1 MGKISPSPSS
11 SLHSPHTSYKMTPRV
26 IVVGGG
32 LSGLSAA
39 HTIYLAGGN
48 VVVLDKQGFFGGN
61 STKATSGIN
70 GALTRTQVDSKI
82 QDSVK
87 QFYDD
92 TLKSARDKARPDLIK
107 VLTYKSAAAVEWLQD
122 VFNLDLT
129 LVSRL
134 GGHSQPRTHRGH
146 DAKFPGMAITYA
158 LMQRLEELAENE
170 PERVQIIKKA
180 RVTGLNKDGNKVLG
194 VSYEFGGETD
204 TIEGPVVLA
213 TGGYAADFTETSLLK
228 KWRPDTF
235 DLASTNGTHAT
246 GDGHK
251 MLMAIGAND
260 IDMDKVQ
267 VHPTGLVDPKDPGSK
282 WKFLAAEAL
291 RGEGGLLLN
300 SKGQRF
306 TDELEHRDYVSGKM
320 WKEKDKGKFPVRLV
334 LNSKASNV
342 LDFHTRHYSGRGL
355 MKKMTGKELAKE
367 IGCGEEALRK
377 SFKTYNAV
385 AEGKEKDPWNKKY
398 FHNGPVEVDDD
409 FHVAVMEPVLHFTM
423 GGMEI
428 NDKAQVL
435 NSEKKPFDALY
446 ACGELAGG
454 VHGADRLGG
463 SSLLGCVVY
472 GRVAGASASQ
482 YLFQKLTAGG
492 ATGASQRLGQI
503 SLHIDP
509 NTPGKVSVEWGQGAE
524 AGPSVGNATTN
535 QQAQKSAGPVMD
547 GNKSSDPGKKKDTND
562 VSNFKVPEKEYTLE
576 EVAKHNKKDD
586 LWIAVKGVVMDVTNW
601 LDEHPGGPQALFSHM
616 GKDASEEFEML
627 HDDEV
632 IPKYA
637 ADIVI
642 GRVKGQEVRLEY

>member
-1 MGKISPSPSS
+1 MA
-11 SLHSPHTSYKMTPRV
+11 PRV

-70 GALTRTQVDSKI
+70 GALTRTQVDHNI
-82 QDSVK
+82 RDSVK

-92 TLKSARDKARPDLIK
+92 TLESAREQARPDLIK

-158 LMQRLEELAENE
+158 LMQRIEELAEAE
-170 PERVQIIKKA
+170 PHRVEIIKKA
-180 RVTGLNKDGNKVLG
+180 RVTGLNKEGNKVTG
-194 VSYEFGGETD
+194 VTYELNGETTSVD
-204 TIEGPVVLA
+204 GPVILA
-213 TGGYAADFTETSLLK
+213 TGGYAADFGEGSLLK
-228 KWRPDTF
+228 KHRPEIF
-235 DLASTNGTHAT
+235 GLATTNGTHAT
-246 GDGHK
+246 GDGQK
-251 MLMAIGAND
+251 MIMAIGGNG

-267 VHPTGLVDPKDPGSK
+267 VHPTGLVDPKDPGNK

-300 SKGQRF
+300 ADGDRF
-306 TDELEHRDYVSGKM
+306 CDELGHRDYVSGMM
-320 WKEKDKGKFPVRLV
+320 WKEKDKNKFPIRLI

-355 MKKMTGKELAKE
+355 MKKITGKELAKE
-367 IGCGEEALRK
+367 IGCTPDHLQK
-377 SFKTYNAV
+377 TFQTYNAI
-385 AEGKEKDPWNKKY
+385 ADGKQKDPWGKKF
-398 FHNGPVEVDDD
+398 FHNLPLDINDD
-409 FHVAVMEPVLHFTM
+409 FHVALMEPVLHFTM
-423 GGMEI
+423 GGVEI
-428 NDKAQVL
+428 NDQAQVL
-435 NSEKKPFDALY
+435 NQEKQPFEGLF

-454 VHGADRLGG
+454 VHGANRLGG

-472 GRVAGASASQ
+472 GRVAGDSASN
-482 YLFQKLTAGG
+482 YLFQHALQGTAG
-492 ATGASQRLGQI
+492 AAQRLGQI
-503 SLHIDP
+503 SLHLDP
-509 NTPGKVSVEWGQGAE
+509 SAPGKLTVEWANGAA
-524 AGPSVGNATTN
+524 AGSAPSQVAE
-535 QQAQKSAGPVMD
+535 KSTA
-547 GNKSSDPGKKKDTND
+547 SSAAPKAASSKPKAF
-562 VSNFKVPEKEYTLE
+562 SVPETEYTME
-576 EVAKHNKKDD
+576 EVAKHNTKED
-586 LWIAVKGVVMDVTNW
+586 LWVVVKGVVLDLTNW
-601 LDEHPGGPQALFSHM
+601 VEEHPGGVNAILNFM
-616 GKDASEEFEML
+616 GRDATEEFAML

-637 ADIVI
+637 PSQVI
-642 GRVKGQEVRLEY
+642 GRVKGQEVTLEF

>member
-1 MGKISPSPSS
+1 MN
-11 SLHSPHTSYKMTPRV
+11 PRV
-26 IVVGGG
+26 LKFYANQI
-32 LSGLSAA
+32 
-39 HTIYLAGGN
+39 
-48 VVVLDKQGFFGGN
+48 N
-61 STKATSGIN
+61 S
-70 GALTRTQVDSKI
+70 
-82 QDSVK
+82 
-87 QFYDD
+87 
-92 TLKSARDKARPDLIK
+92 
-107 VLTYKSAAAVEWLQD
+107 
-122 VFNLDLT
+122 
-129 LVSRL
+129 
-134 GGHSQPRTHRGH
+134 GHSFPRTHRGH

-158 LMQRLEELAENE
+158 LMQRMEELCESD
-170 PERVQIIKKA
+170 PERVQVIKKA
-180 RVTGLNKDGNKVLG
+180 KVTKLNKEGNLVTGVTYEYDGEEHSVDG
-194 VSYEFGGETD
+194 VV
-204 TIEGPVVLA
+204 ILA
-213 TGGYAADFTETSLLK
+213 TGGYAADFSETSLLK
-228 KWRPDTF
+228 KHRPDTF
-235 DLASTNGTHAT
+235 NLSSTNGTHAT

-267 VHPTGLVDPKDPGSK
+267 VHPTGLVDPKDPTSK

-291 RGEGGLLLN
+291 RGEGGILLN
-300 SKGQRF
+300 SDGQRF
-306 TDELEHRDYVSGKM
+306 CDDLGHRDYVSGKM
-320 WKEKDKGKFPVRLV
+320 WEEKEKGKWPIRLV

-367 IGCGEEALRK
+367 IGCGEAALDK
-377 SFKTYNAV
+377 QFKEYNAI
-385 AEGKEKDPWNKKY
+385 AKGEKKDTWGKKY
-398 FHNGPVEVDDD
+398 YHNMPLEINDT

-435 NSEKKPFDALY
+435 NQEKKPFDALF

-454 VHGADRLGG
+454 VHGANRLGG

-472 GRVAGASASQ
+472 GRVAGASASK
-482 YLFQKLTAGG
+482 YLLEKLTTEGG
-492 ATGASQRLGQI
+492 ATNASNRLGQI

-509 NTPGKVSVEWGQGAE
+509 SAPGKISVEWGSGS
-524 AGPSVGNATTN
+524 GSSSGSSVGTSTTSS
-535 QQAQKSAGPVMD
+535 QAQKSAAPVMD
-547 GNKSSDPGKKKDTND
+547 GNKSQDPGKKKEAND
-562 VSNFKVPEKEYTLE
+562 ISNFKVPEKEFTLE

-616 GKDASEEFEML
+616 GRDATEGEFVLSQVLDERLLIFSPEFEML

>member
-1 MGKISPSPSS
+1 MA
-11 SLHSPHTSYKMTPRV
+11 PRV

-48 VVVLDKQGFFGGN
+48 VIVLDKQGFFGGN

-70 GALTRTQVDSKI
+70 GALTRTQVDVGI
-82 QDSVK
+82 ADSVK

-170 PERVQIIKKA
+170 PHRVEIIKKA
-180 RVTGLNKDGNKVLG
+180 RVTGLNKDGNTITG
-194 VSYEFGGETD
+194 VNYEHDGESNTL
-204 TIEGPVVLA
+204 EGPVILA

-228 KWRPDTF
+228 KHRPDTYG
-235 DLASTNGTHAT
+235 LATTNGSHAT
-246 GDGHK
+246 GDGQK
-251 MLMAIGAND
+251 MVMAIGGNG

-291 RGEGGLLLN
+291 RGEGGILLN
-300 SKGQRF
+300 ADGERF
-306 TDELEHRDYVSGKM
+306 CDDLGHRDYVSGMM
-320 WKEKDKGKFPVRLV
+320 WKEKDKGKFPIRLV
-334 LNSKASNV
+334 LNSKASKV

-367 IGCGEEALRK
+367 IGCTPEHLQKG
-377 SFKTYNAV
+377 FKTYNSI
-385 AEGKEKDPWNKKY
+385 AEGKTKDPWGKKF
-398 FHNGPVEVDDD
+398 FHNMPFDIDDD

-423 GGMEI
+423 GGIEI
-428 NDKAQVL
+428 NDQAQIL
-435 NSEKKPFDALY
+435 NQDKKPFDGLY

-454 VHGADRLGG
+454 VHGANRLGG

-472 GRVAGASASQ
+472 GRVAGDSASN
-482 YLFQKLTAGG
+482 YLFQQALKGSSG
-492 ATGASQRLGQI
+492 AAAQRVGQI
-503 SLHIDP
+503 SLHLDP
-509 NTPGKVSVEWGQGAE
+509 SVPNRLTVEWNGSGAPSGGS
-524 AGPSVGNATTN
+524 GPSVHA
-535 QQAQKSAGPVMD
+535 QQSTSAAGPTPQKED
-547 GNKSSDPGKKKDTND
+547 GAKAAKPNNPKE
-562 VSNFKVPEKEYTLE
+562 FKVPETEYTME
-576 EVAKHNKKDD
+576 EIAKHNKKDD
-586 LWIAVKGVVMDVTNW
+586 LWVVVKGVVMDLSDW
-601 LDEHPGGPQALFSHM
+601 LDEHPGGPQAIMNFM
-616 GKDASEEFEML
+616 GRDATEEFEML

-637 ADIVI
+637 PQQVI
-642 GRVKGQEVRLEY
+642 GRVKGQEPTLEL

>member
-1 MGKISPSPSS
+1 MPE
-11 SLHSPHTSYKMTPRV
+11 RV
-26 IVVGGG
+26 IVVGAG

-39 HTIYLAGGN
+39 HTIYLSGGN
-48 VVVLDKQGFFGGN
+48 VVLLDKNNFMGGN

-70 GALTRTQVDSKI
+70 GALTRTQVDHKI
-82 QDSVK
+82 PDSVK

-107 VLTYKSAAAVEWLQD
+107 VLTYKSAAAVEWLMD

-158 LMQRLEELAENE
+158 LMQRFEELAEAE
-170 PERVQIIKKA
+170 PERVQLIKKA
-180 RVTGLNKDGNKVLG
+180 NVKKVNMTGNTATGVTYLFN
-194 VSYEFGGETD
+194 GEET

-228 KWRPDTF
+228 KWRPDTY
-235 DLASTNGTHAT
+235 DLSTTNGAHAT

-251 MLMAIGAND
+251 MLMSIGAQG

-267 VHPTGLVDPKDPGSK
+267 VHPTGLVDPKDPK
-282 WKFLAAEAL
+282 AKTKFLAAEAL
-291 RGEGGLLLN
+291 RGEGGILLN
-300 SKGQRF
+300 SKGKRF
-306 TDELEHRDYVSGKM
+306 CDDLGHRDYVSGMM
-320 WKEKDKGKFPVRLV
+320 WEEKKKDLWPIRLV

-355 MKKMTGKELAKE
+355 MKKMSGKELAKE
-367 IGCGEEALRK
+367 IGVSDKELQEEFQ
-377 SFKTYNAV
+377 SYNAI
-385 AEGKEKDPWNKKY
+385 AKGEKKDQWGKKY
-398 FHNGPVEVDDD
+398 FHNVPFDINDT
-409 FHVAVMEPVLHFTM
+409 FHVAHMEPVLHFTM
-423 GGMEI
+423 GGIEI
-428 NDKAQVL
+428 NDKAECL
-435 NSEKKPFDALY
+435 DADGKPFDGLFV
-446 ACGELAGG
+446 CGELAGG
-454 VHGADRLGG
+454 VHGANRLGG

-472 GRVAGASASQ
+472 GRVAGESASK
-482 YLFQKLTAGG
+482 YLFQQALSNAGG
-492 ATGASQRLGQI
+492 SAVSRLGQI

-509 NTPGKVSVEWGQGAE
+509 SQPGKVTIDWGNGAGSGASTSSDSSKIAQQKQLSAGPVLKSDGDSKDPGKVSKPNEV
-524 AGPSVGNATTN
+524 
-535 QQAQKSAGPVMD
+535 
-547 GNKSSDPGKKKDTND
+547 KK
-562 VSNFKVPEKEYTLE
+562 FEVPEKEYTLE

-586 LWIAVKGVVMDVTNW
+586 LWIAVKGVVMDLTNW
-601 LDEHPGGPQALFSHM
+601 TDEHPGGPQALFSHM

-637 ADIVI
+637 PEVVI
-642 GRVKGQEVRLEY
+642 GRVKGQKITLEY

>member
-1 MGKISPSPSS
+1 SAMAA
-11 SLHSPHTSYKMTPRV
+11 RV

-48 VVVLDKQGFFGGN
+48 VLLLDKNNFFGGN

-70 GALTRTQVDSKI
+70 GALTRTQVDEQI
-82 QDSVK
+82 GDSVK

-158 LMQRLEELAENE
+158 LMQRLEELVETD

-180 RVTGLNKDGNKVLG
+180 KVVSVNKEGNKVTG
-194 VSYEFGGETD
+194 VKYLFNGEECSVD
-204 TIEGPVVLA
+204 GVVVLA
-213 TGGYAADFTETSLLK
+213 TGGYAADFGETSLLK
-228 KWRPDTF
+228 KHRPDTF

-246 GDGHK
+246 GDGLK
-251 MLMAIGAND
+251 MLMEIGGQG
-260 IDMDKVQ
+260 IDLDKVQ

-300 SKGQRF
+300 SDGQRF
-306 TDELEHRDYVSGKM
+306 SDELGHRDYVSGEM
-320 WKEKDKGKFPVRLV
+320 WKQKAASKWPIRLV

-355 MKKMTGKELAKE
+355 MRKMSGRDLAKD
-367 IGCGEEALRK
+367 IGCSESTLQ
-377 SFKTYNAV
+377 KTFTDYNAI
-385 AEGKEKDPWNKKY
+385 AEGKQKDPFGKRF
-398 FHNGPVEVDDD
+398 FHNLPFDINDT
-409 FHVAVMEPVLHFTM
+409 FHVAIMEPVLHFTM
-423 GGMEI
+423 GGIEI

-435 NSEKKPFDALY
+435 NGSGGPFEGLY

-454 VHGADRLGG
+454 VHGANRLGG

-472 GRVAGASASQ
+472 GRVAGESASQ
-482 YLFQKLTAGG
+482 YLFQKVITGG
-492 ATGASQRLGQI
+492 ISSASQRLGQI
-503 SLHIDP
+503 SLHLDP
-509 NTPGKVSVEWGQGAE
+509 STPGKFSVEWSDSSSQPSPPTSA
-524 AGPSVGNATTN
+524 PSVGG
-535 QQAQKSAGPVMD
+535 QKQAEQSQSSSAPVMKGATAD
-547 GNKSSDPGKKKDTND
+547 SRDPGKVNKPTDP
-562 VSNFKVPEKEYTLE
+562 VEFKVPEKEFSME
-576 EVAKHNKKDD
+576 EVKKHNKKED
-586 LWIAVKGVVMDVTNW
+586 LWIVVKGVVLDVTNW
-601 LDEHPGGPQALFSHM
+601 LDEHPGG
-616 GKDASEEFEML
+616 
-627 HDDEV
+627 
-632 IPKYA
+632 A
-637 ADIVI
+637 AGAVQPH
-642 GRVKGQEVRLEY
+642 G

>member
-1 MGKISPSPSS
+1 MA
-11 SLHSPHTSYKMTPRV
+11 PRV

-70 GALTRTQVDSKI
+70 GALTRTQVDHKI

-87 QFYDD
+87 QFYED

-158 LMQRLEELAENE
+158 LMQRLEELAETE

-180 RVTGLNKDGNKVLG
+180 RVTGLNKEGNKITG
-194 VSYEFGGETD
+194 VQYEFNGESSNLD
-204 TIEGPVVLA
+204 GPVVLA
-213 TGGYAADFTETSLLK
+213 TGGYAADFTDTSLLK
-228 KWRPDTF
+228 QHRPDTYG
-235 DLASTNGTHAT
+235 LATTNGSHAT
-246 GDGHK
+246 GDGQK
-251 MLMAIGAND
+251 MVMAIGGNG

-300 SKGQRF
+300 ADGDRF
-306 TDELEHRDYVSGKM
+306 CDELGHRDYVSGMM
-320 WKEKDKGKFPVRLV
+320 WKEKDKGKFPIRLI
-334 LNSKASNV
+334 LNSKASNT

-355 MKKMTGKELAKE
+355 MKKMTGKQLAKE
-367 IGCGEEALRK
+367 IGCTPEHLQK
-377 SFKTYNAV
+377 TFTTYNAI
-385 AEGKEKDPWNKKY
+385 ADGKQKDPWGKKF
-398 FHNGPVEVDDD
+398 FHNLPLDINDD
-409 FHVAVMEPVLHFTM
+409 FHVSLMEPVLHFTM
-423 GGMEI
+423 GGIEI

-435 NSEKKPFDALY
+435 NQSKEPFEGLY

-454 VHGADRLGG
+454 VHGANRLGG

-472 GRVAGASASQ
+472 GRVAGDTASN
-482 YLFQKLTAGG
+482 YLFQQALSGAAG
-492 ATGASQRLGQI
+492 AAQRLGQI

-509 NTPGKVSVEWGQGAE
+509 SQPGKVSVEWATGATASASPASQKTSAAPAAE
-524 AGPSVGNATTN
+524 AAKPSQPA
-535 QQAQKSAGPVMD
+535 
-547 GNKSSDPGKKKDTND
+547 KKF
-562 VSNFKVPEKEYTLE
+562 SIPEKEYTLE

-586 LWIAVKGVVMDVTNW
+586 LWVVVKGVVMDLSNW
-601 LDEHPGGPQALFSHM
+601 LEEHPGGPQAIMNFM
-616 GKDASEEFEML
+616 GRDATEEFEML

-637 ADIVI
+637 PEQVI
-642 GRVKGQEVRLEY
+642 GRVKGQKITLEI

>member
-1 MGKISPSPSS
+1 MAP
-11 SLHSPHTSYKMTPRV
+11 PRV

-39 HTIYLAGGN
+39 HTVYLNGGN
-48 VVVLDKQGFFGGN
+48 ILVLDKNNFFGGN

-70 GALTRTQVDSKI
+70 GALTRTQVELGI

-87 QFYDD
+87 QFYED
-92 TLKSARDKARPDLIK
+92 TLKSARDKARPDLIR
-107 VLTYKSAAAVEWLQD
+107 VLTYQSAAAVEWLQD

-134 GGHSQPRTHRGH
+134 GGHSFPRTHRGH

-158 LMQRLEELAENE
+158 LMQRMEELCESD
-170 PERVQIIKKA
+170 PDRVQVIKKA
-180 RVTGLNKDGNKVLG
+180 KVTKLNKEGNVITG
-194 VSYEFGGETD
+194 VTYEFGGEEHSVD
-204 TIEGPVVLA
+204 GVVILA
-213 TGGYAADFTETSLLK
+213 TGGYAADFGETSLLK
-228 KWRPDTF
+228 KHRPDTF
-235 DLASTNGTHAT
+235 NLSSTNGTHAT

-267 VHPTGLVDPKDPGSK
+267 VHPTGLVDPKDPHSK

-291 RGEGGLLLN
+291 RGEGGILLN
-300 SKGQRF
+300 SDGQRF
-306 TDELEHRDYVSGKM
+306 CDDLGHRDYVSGKM
-320 WKEKDKGKFPVRLV
+320 WEEKEKGKWPIRLI

-367 IGCGEEALRK
+367 IGCGEAALEK
-377 SFKTYNAV
+377 QFKEYNAI
-385 AEGKEKDPWNKKY
+385 AKGDKKDPWGKKY
-398 FHNGPVEVDDD
+398 FHNMPLEINDT
-409 FHVAVMEPVLHFTM
+409 FHVALMEPVLHFTM

-435 NSEKKPFDALY
+435 NKEQKPFDALF

-454 VHGADRLGG
+454 VHGANRLGG

-472 GRVAGASASQ
+472 GRVAGNSASK
-482 YLFQKLTAGG
+482 YLLEKLTTEGG
-492 ATGASQRLGQI
+492 ASGASNRLGQI

-509 NTPGKVSVEWGQGAE
+509 NSPGKISVEWGSGSGGSS
-524 AGPSVGNATTN
+524 GPSVGTKETT
-535 QQAQKSAGPVMD
+535 QQAQRSAAPVMD
-547 GNKSSDPGKKKDTND
+547 GNKSQDPAKKKDAND
-562 VSNFKVPEKEYTLE
+562 ISNFKVPEKEYTLE